1 MKILWVEDFG
11 PPLSRSEIIE
21 EIFGEFFA
29 GIDLG
34 VEFREEEGDTN
45 AQLKSLFA
53 QHTLHEI
60 AVCESYV
67 EWKDVYAQQ
76 QGDFDVV
83 LIDIRLISSPTPVNE
98 RPRAINNSDFDEKAG
113 FYIYH
118 QLIKTGFPDTDIAF
132 FTAEGQSLKQFSK
145 YCSDMCF
152 DQPANSFQKK
162 RTDYQRLRRWLA
174 DKAKDPSLI
183 LRRGIIDGCRY
194 MKQHIES
201 IETAELESEL
211 IIFKSISGTV
221 SNDAEA
227 LRRESIDYL
236 TGLHRF
242 FLLSRAHTQID
253 YYWFLKE
260 LSSKWE
266 ETKWFYLRHKA
277 PPQFED
283 WLEELFHK
291 TAHFQMKMLRNWSN
305 HRLLS
310 REIGPK
316 EIAYF
321 FMQAM
326 RAWIRS
332 DLNKPARYEEIL
344 ASLFPSLSVNELRRL
359 TNASLA
365 FHLESSYEQLK
376 ALHKDLL
383 RLAQEY
389 LEDTG
394 SGLRTNRRL
403 DNPFLSLF
411 REIGVLLDELEQKG
425 RNERGKPIDP
435 AVVVYW
441 RRRIKEVSV
450 PLFYQSFWH
459 GLFPLQVTTVY
470 YAGLQTV
477 RFDIEPIEIPYLSF
491 FGGAIFDECFVDR
504 EVSAKT
510 A

>member
-21 EIFGEFFA
+21 EIFGDFFT

-34 VEFREEEGDTN
+34 REYSEDEGDTN
-45 AQLKSLFA
+45 AQLSRLFA

-60 AVCESYV
+60 SVCESYV

-76 QGDFDVV
+76 QGDFDVA
-83 LIDIRLISSPTPVNE
+83 LIDIRLISSQTPVNE
-98 RPRAINNSDFDEKAG
+98 RPLGINNSDFDKKAG

-118 QLIKTGFPDTDIAF
+118 QLIKNGFPDNSIAF
-132 FTAEGQSLKQFSK
+132 FTAEGQSLKQFSE
-145 YCSDMCF
+145 YCGNMCF
-152 DQPANSFQKK
+152 DKPANCFQKK
-162 RTDYQRLRRWLA
+162 RTDYQRLRRWLH

-201 IETAELESEL
+201 IETSSLESEL
-211 IIFKSISGTV
+211 IIYKSIPGTV
-221 SNDAEA
+221 NNDAEA
-227 LRRESIDYL
+227 LRRESLDYL
-236 TGLHRF
+236 TGLQRF
-242 FLLSRAHTQID
+242 FLLNRAHSQID

-260 LSSKWE
+260 LSAKWE
-266 ETKWFYLRHKA
+266 EAKWFYLRHKA
-277 PPQFED
+277 VPKFED

-291 TAHFQMKMLRNWSN
+291 TAHFQLKMLRNWSN

-310 REIGPK
+310 REIEAK

-332 DLNKPARYEEIL
+332 DLNKPTRHEQIL
-344 ASLFPSLSVNELRRL
+344 ASLFTNLSAPELRRL
-359 TNASLA
+359 TNSSLA

-389 LEDTG
+389 LEDAAT
-394 SGLRTNRRL
+394 GLRMNRRP
-403 DNPFLSLF
+403 DNYFLSLF
-411 REIGVLLDELEQKG
+411 REVGVLLDDLEQKG
-425 RNERGKPIDP
+425 RNERGKLIDP
-435 AVVVYW
+435 AVLMYW
-441 RRRIKEVSV
+441 RRRINEASIT
-450 PLFYQSFWH
+450 LFYQSFWH

-470 YAGLQTV
+470 YAGLQTI
-477 RFDIEPIEIPYLSF
+477 RFDIEPLEIPYLLF
-491 FGGAIFDECFVDR
+491 LGGAIFDECFVGT
-504 EVSAKT
+504 EASAKT